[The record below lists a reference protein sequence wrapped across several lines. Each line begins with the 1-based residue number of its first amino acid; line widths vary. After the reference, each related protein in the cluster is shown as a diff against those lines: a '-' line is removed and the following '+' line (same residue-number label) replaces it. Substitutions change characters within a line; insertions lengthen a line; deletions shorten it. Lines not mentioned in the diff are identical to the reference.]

1 MTRTPIEVLAL
12 LALAL
17 GGCAVSGPTTGPSP
31 YPLRSSAEKFV
42 CRNTMM
48 DQFKGQVA
56 TQELAVRMIQAS
68 GSKTLQWIPLGTMV
82 TMEFREERL
91 RVRLDASGKVEQ
103 ATCG

>member
-1 MTRTPIEVLAL
+1 MNPTPISLIAL
-12 LALAL
+12 LTL

-82 TMEFREERL
+82 TMDFREERL
-91 RVRLDASGKVEQ
+91 RVRLDATGKVEQ

>member
-12 LALAL
+12 LAL

-48 DQFKGQVA
+48 DQFNGQVA
-56 TQELAVRMIQAS
+56 SQPLAVRMIQAS
-68 GSKTLQWIPLGTMV
+68 GAKTLQWIPVGAMV
-82 TMEFREERL
+82 TQDFRSERL
-91 RVRLDASGKVEQ
+91 RVHLDAGGKVERS
-103 ATCG
+103 ACG